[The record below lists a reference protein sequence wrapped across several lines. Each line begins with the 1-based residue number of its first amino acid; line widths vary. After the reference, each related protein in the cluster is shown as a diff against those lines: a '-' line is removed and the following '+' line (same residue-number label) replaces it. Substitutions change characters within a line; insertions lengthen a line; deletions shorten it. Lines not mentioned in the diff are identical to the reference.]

1 MRRPRSVPVSAA
13 CHILKQLSLSVIAL
27 LASCGDGISCG
38 KYEYIGDS
46 VVLGSYTSLSWLVK
60 MSRRA
65 LLRDFIVFVVTPATN
80 SSDRYDLATWT
91 ARHTWGAQ

>member
-1 MRRPRSVPVSAA
+1 M
-13 CHILKQLSLSVIAL
+13 
-27 LASCGDGISCG
+27 
-38 KYEYIGDS
+38 
-46 VVLGSYTSLSWLVK
+46 VLGSYTSLSWLVK

-80 SSDRYDLATWT
+80 SSHRYDLATWT